1 MGNKRVCGSHS
12 RSMLGLEPGV
22 EPERSLQEEDSAGST
37 VVGGTSAGRFPGV
50 EAQVASTEPAH
61 P

>member
-1 MGNKRVCGSHS
+1 
-12 RSMLGLEPGV
+12 MLGLEPGV
-22 EPERSLQEEDSAGST
+22 EPERSLQEEDCAGST